1 MNDQPKMSPNLD
13 RMTEMEEER
22 LRRRLLAVEK
32 EAENLRSRGRFLS
45 LGLAVSLVLA
55 GFAAF
60 SQTALGGGGKEL
72 QATSLRTERIVLEDS
87 DGSQRGEWRVDEE
100 GNSRLTILDRQGN
113 TRLSL
118 SVLNAGFPGL
128 SFTNGSGQTR
138 AALGLLPDESTS
150 LVFADGAGVPRT
162 VLGLSRADAAHLVFA
177 DAEGVSRVALGLDGD
192 GEGSVI
198 LPEETPSTPMP
209 TGGGS

>member
-1 MNDQPKMSPNLD
+1 
-13 RMTEMEEER
+13 MTEMEEER
-22 LRRRLLAVEK
+22 IRRRLLAVEK
-32 EAENLRSRGRFLS
+32 EAERLRSRAQLLGFGFLIT
-45 LGLAVSLVLA
+45 LGMA
-55 GFAAF
+55 GFALF
-60 SQTALGGGGKEL
+60 FQGPFGGPGDDIHTG
-72 QATSLRTERIVLEDS
+72 SLRTGQIVLEDS
-87 DGSQRGEWRVDEE
+87 DGVQRGEWRVDEE

-128 SFTNGSGQTR
+128 SFTNGNGQTR

-177 DAEGVSRVALGLDGD
+177 DSEGVSRVALGLDGD

-198 LPEETPSTPMP
+198 LPEDSSPAEPV
-209 TGGGS
+209 GQEGS